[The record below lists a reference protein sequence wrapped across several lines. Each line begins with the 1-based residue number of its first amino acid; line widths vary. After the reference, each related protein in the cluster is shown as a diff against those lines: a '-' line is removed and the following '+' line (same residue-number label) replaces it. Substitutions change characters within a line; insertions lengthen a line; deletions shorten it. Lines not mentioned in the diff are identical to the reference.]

1 MADVDLNDNAQGG
14 LWAISVIM
22 LVIATVS
29 VIIRTWAVLSDPSR
43 RFGLDDLFVTL
54 SLPFYAG
61 ETAMVFW
68 WIKLGLGRHEAT
80 ISLDDLAQAGK
91 IVFASGFL
99 FNTGLVL
106 PKFSVLFFYHRIFG
120 KSHQWFYNLI
130 WVAASLNLA
139 WLITTYFC
147 AAFQCDPPKAAWTAV
162 PGAKCIPIG
171 RIYVGTSVVSTI
183 IDLVI
188 ILMPVPML
196 VGLQATKTR
205 RALVLIVFLCGY
217 CVIVTSLGRLVTV
230 AKVGAGLTQDI
241 TWSDVTY
248 IKWVQCEGALSIAS
262 ACLPNIMSFGRRLKQ
277 HGVRAAVRGKSAY
290 ASQGASAR
298 HDFRKIGPSTTEE
311 SGPKDPYGSDEELR
325 VLTAPQHGIVQT
337 RTFQVS

>member
-1 MADVDLNDNAQGG
+1 
-14 LWAISVIM
+14 
-22 LVIATVS
+22 
-29 VIIRTWAVLSDPSR
+29 
-43 RFGLDDLFVTL
+43 
-54 SLPFYAG
+54 
-61 ETAMVFW
+61 MVFW

-80 ISLDDLAQAGK
+80 IPLDNLAQAGK

-147 AAFQCDPPKAAWTAV
+147 AAFQCDPPRAAWTTV

-196 VGLQATKTR
+196 MGLQATKTR

-217 CVIVTSLGRLVTV
+217 WYTTPPTLVRLF
-230 AKVGAGLTQDI
+230 AK
-241 TWSDVTY
+241 
-248 IKWVQCEGALSIAS
+248 
-262 ACLPNIMSFGRRLKQ
+262 R
-277 HGVRAAVRGKSAY
+277 
-290 ASQGASAR
+290 
-298 HDFRKIGPSTTEE
+298 
-311 SGPKDPYGSDEELR
+311 
-325 VLTAPQHGIVQT
+325 
-337 RTFQVS
+337 